1 MNKFDAIFI
10 KNTIKNKRKDRYTL
24 ATVKKWM
31 ASQTQNEYEINE
43 AIDSLLVRNVFE
55 IIERTTPL
63 IKINRVAYEDLVKE
77 YSEISKE
84 NLISSSKEL
93 QSCFESLIRSS
104 RSKQGLA

>member
-1 MNKFDAIFI
+1 MNKFDTIFI
-10 KNTIKNKRKDRYTL
+10 KNTIKNKRKDRYAL

-55 IIERTTPL
+55 IIEKTTPL

>member
-1 MNKFDAIFI
+1 MNKFDIIFI

-43 AIDSLLVRNVFE
+43 AIDSLLIRNVFE
-55 IIERTTPL
+55 IIERTIPL

>member
-1 MNKFDAIFI
+1 MNKFDTIFI
-10 KNTIKNKRKDRYTL
+10 KNTIKNKRKDRYAL

-104 RSKQGLA
+104 RLKQELA

>member
-1 MNKFDAIFI
+1 MNKFDIIFI

>member
-1 MNKFDAIFI
+1 MNKFDTIFI
-10 KNTIKNKRKDRYTL
+10 INTIKNKRKDRYTL

-55 IIERTTPL
+55 IIERTTPF

>member
-1 MNKFDAIFI
+1 MNKFDIIFI

-104 RSKQGLA
+104 RSKQELA

>member
-1 MNKFDAIFI
+1 MNKFDTIFI

-43 AIDSLLVRNVFE
+43 AIDSLLIRNVFE

>member
-1 MNKFDAIFI
+1 
-10 KNTIKNKRKDRYTL
+10 
-24 ATVKKWM
+24 M

>member
-1 MNKFDAIFI
+1 MNKFDTIFI

-55 IIERTTPL
+55 IIERTTPF
-63 IKINRVAYEDLVKE
+63 IKINRVGYEDLVKE

>member
-1 MNKFDAIFI
+1 MNKFDTIFI
-10 KNTIKNKRKDRYTL
+10 KNTIKNKRKDHYTL

>member
-24 ATVKKWM
+24 ATVKKWI

-63 IKINRVAYEDLVKE
+63 IKINRVGYEDLVKE

>member
-1 MNKFDAIFI
+1 MNKFDTIFI
-10 KNTIKNKRKDRYTL
+10 KNTIKNKRKDRYAL

-104 RSKQGLA
+104 RSKQELA

>member
-1 MNKFDAIFI
+1 MNKFDTIFI
-10 KNTIKNKRKDRYTL
+10 KNTIKNKRKDRYAL

>member
-1 MNKFDAIFI
+1 MNKFDTIFI
-10 KNTIKNKRKDRYTL
+10 KNTIKNKRKDRYAL
-24 ATVKKWM
+24 VTVKKWM

>member
-1 MNKFDAIFI
+1 MNKFDTIFI

-104 RSKQGLA
+104 RSKQELA

>member
-1 MNKFDAIFI
+1 MNKFDTIFI
-10 KNTIKNKRKDRYTL
+10 KNTIKNKGKDRYTL

>member
-1 MNKFDAIFI
+1 
-10 KNTIKNKRKDRYTL
+10 
-24 ATVKKWM
+24 M

-43 AIDSLLVRNVFE
+43 AIDSLLIRNVFE
-55 IIERTTPL
+55 IIERTIPL

>member
-24 ATVKKWM
+24 ATVKKWI

>member
-84 NLISSSKEL
+84 NLISSSREL

>member
-63 IKINRVAYEDLVKE
+63 IKINRVGYDDLVKE

>member
-1 MNKFDAIFI
+1 MNKFDIIFI
-10 KNTIKNKRKDRYTL
+10 KKTIKNKRKDRYTL

>member
-1 MNKFDAIFI
+1 MNKFDTFFI

-63 IKINRVAYEDLVKE
+63 IKINRVGYEDLVKE

>member
-1 MNKFDAIFI
+1 MNKFDTIFI
-10 KNTIKNKRKDRYTL
+10 KNTIKNKRKDRYAL

-43 AIDSLLVRNVFE
+43 AIDSLLVQNVFE

>member
-1 MNKFDAIFI
+1 MNKFDTIFI

-63 IKINRVAYEDLVKE
+63 IKINRVGYEDLVKE

>member
-55 IIERTTPL
+55 IIERTTPF
-63 IKINRVAYEDLVKE
+63 IKINRVSYEDLVKE

>member
-10 KNTIKNKRKDRYTL
+10 KNTIKNKRKDRYAL

>member
-1 MNKFDAIFI
+1 MNKFDVIFI

>member
-1 MNKFDAIFI
+1 MNKFDTIFI

-43 AIDSLLVRNVFE
+43 AIDSLLIRNVFE

-104 RSKQGLA
+104 RSKQELA

>member
-63 IKINRVAYEDLVKE
+63 IRINRVAYEDLVKE

-84 NLISSSKEL
+84 NLISSSREL

>member
-1 MNKFDAIFI
+1 MNKFDIIFI

-43 AIDSLLVRNVFE
+43 AIDSLLIRNVFE

-77 YSEISKE
+77 YSKISKE

-104 RSKQGLA
+104 RSKQELA

>member
-1 MNKFDAIFI
+1 MNKFDIIFI
-10 KNTIKNKRKDRYTL
+10 KNTINNKRKDRYTL

-43 AIDSLLVRNVFE
+43 AIDSLLIRNVFE

-104 RSKQGLA
+104 RSKQELA

>member
-55 IIERTTPL
+55 IIERTTPF
-63 IKINRVAYEDLVKE
+63 IKINRVGYEDLVKE

>member
-63 IKINRVAYEDLVKE
+63 IKINRVGYEDLVKE
-77 YSEISKE
+77 YSEVSKE

-93 QSCFESLIRSS
+93 QACFESLIRSS

>member
-1 MNKFDAIFI
+1 MNKFDIIFI

-104 RSKQGLA
+104 RLKQELA

>member
-1 MNKFDAIFI
+1 MNKFDVIFI

-55 IIERTTPL
+55 IIERTTPF

>member
-1 MNKFDAIFI
+1 MNKFDTIFI

-31 ASQTQNEYEINE
+31 ASRTQNEYEINE

-104 RSKQGLA
+104 RSKQELA

>member
-1 MNKFDAIFI
+1 MNKFDIIFI

-43 AIDSLLVRNVFE
+43 AIDSLLIRNVFE

-104 RSKQGLA
+104 RSKQELA

>member
-1 MNKFDAIFI
+1 MNKFDTIFI

-55 IIERTTPL
+55 IIERTTPF

>member
-1 MNKFDAIFI
+1 MNKFDAFFI